1 MDFLTQFF
9 DIAFK
14 IWNENSPWVSVP
26 VDLLALFTLVKIA
39 QMSFSVVKGTYNVGK
54 GTVKA
59 TYTVGKLIVSPFTWM
74 YNKLITPLTIT
85 QKDINNRLSTG
96 QLSYDD
102 IMYINKELTKNK
114 GKNLDCDVL
123 HTYLTT
129 LYSLQTLNGKKVKDH
144 QTLTTIE
151 YLEDIFSKIEQHPL
165 NKAYIAMQLR
175 SPAYAENFKVNHLTP
190 KEQDKP
196 TPSKEQDRPTQPTP
210 PIASKSPTP
219 WIEDLKQVITN
230 ALKEA
235 KATQPQIS
243 SDASAPKD
251 TDILT
256 SGGGGLTRKRLLD
269 YNRNIMAQFPLHDA
283 NKSIDAILNFA
294 WQQTNKIT

>member
-26 VDLLALFTLVKIA
+26 VGLLALFTLVKIA

-59 TYTVGKLIVSPFTWM
+59 TYTVGKLVVSPFTWM

-85 QKDINNRLSTG
+85 QKDINNRLSSG

-165 NKAYIAMQLR
+165 NKAYIAMQLK

-196 TPSKEQDRPTQPTP
+196 TQPTP
-210 PIASKSPTP
+210 PIASRPTTP
-219 WIEDLKQVITN
+219 WIVDLKEVITN
-230 ALKEA
+230 AIKEA
-235 KATQPQIS
+235 KETQPQIS
-243 SDASAPKD
+243 SDAPTPKD

-256 SGGGGLTRKRLLD
+256 SGGAGLTRKRLFD
-269 YNRNIMAQFPLHDA
+269 YNKNIVAQLERLTVNDIGK
-283 NKSIDAILNFA
+283 NIDAILNFA